1 MAAMKDKALLE
12 DAKKLRLDISPAT
25 GEEVAGLVRDIYA
38 SPKSLVAKVRAV
50 SVKPDD
56 MKVTVKELPVVTVST
71 TLKHGLHHPEEGRQE
86 RRGAVLRRQG
96 KGPTGTH
103 QQRPDGGHGQGC
115 PGEAVR
121 PQGRDELLDHL
132 SGKRDRGV
140 QGHLLG
146 VMGL

>member
-1 MAAMKDKALLE
+1 MAAMQHKALLE
-12 DAKKLRLDISPAT
+12 DAKKLRLDISPTT
-25 GEEVAGLVRDIYA
+25 GEEVDGLVRDIYA

-50 SVKPDD
+50 SVKPGD

-71 TLKHGLHHPEEGRQE
+71 TLKKGRQE
-86 RRGAVLRRQG
+86 RRGPVLRRQG
-96 KGPTGTH
+96 KGPTGTL
-103 QQRPDGGHGQGC
+103 QQRPDGRHGQGC

-146 VMGL
+146 AMGL